1 MATKPNPQYAILE
14 LPTMTALPL
23 EHALKIFE
31 LMAEAEQVSYSYSDQ
46 SYKRTKYRTE
56 PTIKYM
62 SLSQY
67 AAMQLTDAD

>member
-1 MATKPNPQYAILE
+1 MATKPTPQYAILE

-31 LMAEAEQVSYSYSDQ
+31 LMAEAEQISYVYSDQ

-67 AAMQLTDAD
+67 ASMQLTEPD